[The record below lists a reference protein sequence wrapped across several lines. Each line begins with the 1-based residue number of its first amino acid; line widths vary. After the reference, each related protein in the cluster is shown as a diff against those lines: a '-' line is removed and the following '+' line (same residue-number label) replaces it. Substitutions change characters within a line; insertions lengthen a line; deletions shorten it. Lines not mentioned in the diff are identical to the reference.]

1 MRLFAIRLTSSET
14 KCTFIAING
23 SIMHP
28 LLRNLLAAVAGLL
41 VGSIVNGVIV
51 DLSGTVLPPP
61 AGVDPNNLESIKANI
76 HLYGPV
82 HFMFPFLAHALGTL
96 VGAFLA
102 AKIAVANKMIPALI
116 IGVMFLA
123 GGIYMVTLIPAP
135 TWFIALDLI
144 VAYIPMAYLG
154 GKLGGGKNA
163 ADSYPNTNDQLLD
176 N

>member
-1 MRLFAIRLTSSET
+1 
-14 KCTFIAING
+14 
-23 SIMHP
+23 MHP

-41 VGSIVNGVIV
+41 AGSIVNGVIV
-51 DLSGTVLPPP
+51 DLSGMVLPPP
-61 AGVDPNNLESIKANI
+61 AGVDPNDLESIKANI
-76 HLYGPV
+76 HLYGPM
-82 HFMFPFLAHALGTL
+82 HFLFPFLAHALGTL
-96 VGAFLA
+96 AGALLA
-102 AKIAVANKMIPALI
+102 AKIAVPNKMIPAII
-116 IGVMFLA
+116 IGAMFLA

-154 GKLGGGKNA
+154 GKLGGGKIA